1 MEETRGISDPENGSS
16 SYGGK
21 PPNPLSFSSSSAAA
35 AVYRQSLDV
44 ERSLA
49 PCNKRSLVRHPS
61 LVRFVSFNLIV
72 DNSGLFNA
80 VSLLDVCILNVQFKL
95 ILKLVS

>member
-35 AVYRQSLDV
+35 AVYRQTFDG

-49 PCNKRSLVRHPS
+49 PCNKRSLVRHSS
-61 LVRFVSFNLIV
+61 LV
-72 DNSGLFNA
+72 
-80 VSLLDVCILNVQFKL
+80 
-95 ILKLVS
+95 